1 MKPTVLRT
9 FRFLDD
15 EGDVYAEVARE
26 AINWRGDSRSPNWG
40 GGYGIGRQ
48 SWRQFVDDGPPVET
62 PPELLSELRC
72 FLLAAAANDLGRDG
86 RHVSTVARLLDQGA
100 DAEVAA
106 SSWDGRGRRVLHATT
121 AGEWS
126 AARDGTHY
134 RPAAFAEEGFTHCST
149 ALQIGPVLNARFRGR
164 DDIVLLVITVA
175 DQAEGAVVWE
185 NLEGGEQLFPHIYG
199 PLPTSTVT
207 AVLTVPQLTDG
218 RFHLSDARATT
229 V

>member
-1 MKPTVLRT
+1 M
-9 FRFLDD
+9 
-15 EGDVYAEVARE
+15 
-26 AINWRGDSRSPNWG
+26 
-40 GGYGIGRQ
+40 
-48 SWRQFVDDGPPVET
+48 
-62 PPELLSELRC
+62 
-72 FLLAAAANDLGRDG
+72 
-86 RHVSTVARLLDQGA
+86 
-100 DAEVAA
+100 
-106 SSWDGRGRRVLHATT
+106 LHATT